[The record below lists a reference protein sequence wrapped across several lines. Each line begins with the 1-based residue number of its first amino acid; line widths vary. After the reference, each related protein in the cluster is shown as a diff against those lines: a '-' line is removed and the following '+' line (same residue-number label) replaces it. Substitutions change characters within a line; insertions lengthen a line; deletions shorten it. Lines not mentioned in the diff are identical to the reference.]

1 MADKSE
7 VLSRIPEKL
16 HKDLDVLSPQDL
28 DGRTELYHISDND
41 RIREFIP
48 RVTNRMLSTE
58 DRRIPR
64 ISCSTDIAGA
74 IAGHDGTEHL
84 FNDLDFSGV
93 FTAYAI
99 PFEYCIRPKGNLVAD
114 AIQTREHWLVTYNR
128 ETEAYKPRLLGKF
141 FYESV
146 RMYRPNQEIIYEMI
160 FHAMED
166 DVYLTNNRMVDRGY
180 YRVVGSSPRVFKK
193 KSITRKPMKLITCDS
208 ISKADWDR
216 MKANNVVRMEAFGD
230 SASMRW

>member
-146 RMYRPNQEIIYEMI
+146 RVVEEAGCLYRRQLPEVPR
-160 FHAMED
+160 ED
-166 DVYLTNNRMVDRGY
+166 DVDAAKHVRCLPAT
-180 YRVVGSSPRVFKK
+180 RVREACASPAQVRVE
-193 KSITRKPMKLITCDS
+193 R
-208 ISKADWDR
+208 A
-216 MKANNVVRMEAFGD
+216 
-230 SASMRW
+230 